1 LFLSG
6 KFTPK
11 MTIFR
16 HSGGCKPTMF

>member
-1 LFLSG
+1 
-6 KFTPK
+6 